1 MYVDNFF
8 DDKHKDELLREIS
21 CSYEKIIKEINV
33 LYKNLNLDN
42 SIGKGLLFSYL
53 LYNGYFSYNHK
64 HTYSQKNIMDIRN
77 SYSYDIFLGKGVCRH
92 YSNMLNDILNYNSIN
107 SYCLLVH
114 ISNLKYLYQ
123 ININIDEDKKSYFY
137 RALKDFLN
145 IINNRPNHLCNLIIE
160 NGNCFIYDATNM
172 TVFELIDN
180 KIAIHTM
187 GNGRM
192 KLFLEHEDN
201 KFYNKHLIEFEDY
214 VILDSD
220 KLFNMFLRESFR
232 LKEIVVEGSNILEDF
247 HNDILSDI
255 NNIKAKVLEMK
266 YNE

>member
-1 MYVDNFF
+1 MYLDIVYH
-8 DDKHKDELLREIS
+8 DKQKDELLRKIS
-21 CSYEKIIKEINV
+21 YSYERIIKEINI

-92 YSNMLNDILNYNSIN
+92 YSNMLNDILNYNSIK

-123 ININIDEDKKSYFY
+123 INIDIDEDKKLYFY
-137 RALKDFLN
+137 RALKNFLN

-172 TVFELIDN
+172 TVFELID
-180 KIAIHTM
+180 KKKAIHTM
-187 GNGRM
+187 GNGKM
-192 KLFLEHEDN
+192 KLFLEHEAN
-201 KFYNKHLIEFEDY
+201 MFYNKHFIDFRDY
-214 VILDSD
+214 VFLDSS
-220 KLFNMFLRESFR
+220 KLFNIFLRESFR
-232 LKEIVVEGSNILEDF
+232 LKEIVIQDSNILDDF
-247 HNDILSDI
+247 YNDILSDI